1 MTGFFGSNILV
12 LLAVCLLLFAMDV
25 ADDIVDYEVI
35 KKFQQLD
42 SHYSAEKFRKLEER
56 FTSPIIIL
64 PTKPPKT
71 MTVKKSCNKNDCLKG
86 INLKQL

>member
-1 MTGFFGSNILV
+1 
-12 LLAVCLLLFAMDV
+12 MDV
-25 ADDIVDYEVI
+25 ADDIVDYEII

-56 FTSPIIIL
+56 FTSPIISL

-71 MTVKKSCNKNDCLKG
+71 MTVKKVITKT
-86 INLKQL
+86 IV

>member
-12 LLAVCLLLFAMDV
+12 FLAVCLLLFAMDV
-25 ADDIVDYEVI
+25 ADDIVDYEII

-42 SHYSAEKFRKLEER
+42 SHYSAEKFRKLEKR
-56 FTSPIIIL
+56 FTSPIISL

-71 MTVKKSCNKNDCLKG
+71 MTVKKVITKT
-86 INLKQL
+86 IV

>member
-1 MTGFFGSNILV
+1 MDAADNIV
-12 LLAVCLLLFAMDV
+12 GHHHH
-25 ADDIVDYEVI
+25 VDYEVI

-42 SHYSAEKFRKLEER
+42 SQYSAKKFQKLEER

-71 MTVKKSCNKNDCLKG
+71 TTVKKVVTKT
-86 INLKQL
+86 IV